1 MAITAGGSL
10 NSIPSPIMSAL
21 SSNFIDFTASGNGW
35 AQQYLPDLIEKEA
48 EVFGNR
54 TVSGFLSQ
62 VGAEEA
68 MTADQVVWSE
78 QSR

>member
-35 AQQYLPDLIEKEA
+35 AQQ
-48 EVFGNR
+48 
-54 TVSGFLSQ
+54 
-62 VGAEEA
+62 
-68 MTADQVVWSE
+68 
-78 QSR
+78 